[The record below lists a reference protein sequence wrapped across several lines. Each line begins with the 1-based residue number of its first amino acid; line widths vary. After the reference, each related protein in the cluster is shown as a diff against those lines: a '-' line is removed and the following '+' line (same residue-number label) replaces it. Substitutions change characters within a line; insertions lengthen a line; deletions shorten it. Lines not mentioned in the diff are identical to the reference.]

1 MIESIK
7 LRDWR
12 GIKTGVIEGFRK
24 INLLVGPNNSG
35 KSAVL
40 EAIYLA
46 CTTSR
51 PAGMTDERD
60 QERKPYDTTVAEND
74 LTGDHPMRRV
84 WAKHGY
90 GLAQD
95 GLGEWETGQIKIHQK
110 NKETRLPDF
119 SLFPAG
125 GFEKGDERFSAIFG
139 LESQDR
145 TQQPYE
151 MKLAEIEQRI
161 VSLRQEL
168 ETPFRESIAGIGEEQ
183 ERRREQEVEQIE
195 KKIESTEE
203 EKGEVQ
209 KAEQSRGRRIQ
220 MLADRLMQE
229 GLPDFSQSRLI
240 YCWHES
246 LSYGYKGDAAW
257 IIKGEQIPAAKHV
270 TLHDLV
276 KVTGYL
282 PREFL
287 RENFLQHPERL
298 QQLTESFGRIMGF
311 TYCAI
316 QFQPAPG
323 DDRLSQAWVAGD
335 GPFVPIDAFGDGA
348 RSVFK
353 LLVALHVLVDGVSE
367 EEPGL
372 LIWEEPELFQNPG
385 TAGALISLVAELID
399 SINIQIFIT
408 SHSAEAANY
417 FLKLAQFGAI
427 VEDGLLILRM
437 QLNKGE
443 LTAVGFNYEEAEAWV
458 SLGNDL
464 RTLTGE
470 TSVSISPSQISLI
483 HKEANDE

>member
-12 GIKTGVIEGFRK
+12 GIKSGTIEGFRK

-46 CTTSR
+46 CTASR

-90 GLAQD
+90 GLEQD

-110 NKETRLPDF
+110 NKETKLPDF

-125 GFEKGDERFSAIFG
+125 GFEKGDERFSAVFG

-151 MKLAEIEQRI
+151 MKLAEIQQRI

-168 ETPFRESIAGIGEEQ
+168 ETPFREGIAGIGEEQ
-183 ERRREQEVEQIE
+183 ERRRGQEVEQIE
-195 KKIESTEE
+195 KKIESTED
-203 EKGEVQ
+203 EKGELQ
-209 KAEQSRGRRIQ
+209 KAEQARGRRIQ
-220 MLADRLMQE
+220 LLADRLMQE

-257 IIKGEQIPAAKHV
+257 IIKGEQLPLAKHV
-270 TLHDLV
+270 ILHDLS
-276 KVTGYL
+276 KVTGYI
-282 PREFL
+282 PTDFVRQ
-287 RENFLQHPERL
+287 NFFQKPDRL
-298 QQLTESFGRIMGF
+298 QKLTESFQRIF
-311 TYCAI
+311 SFEQCAI
-316 QFQPAPG
+316 QFQAAPE
-323 DDRLSQAWVAGD
+323 DNKLAQAWVSANGQVY
-335 GPFVPIDAFGDGA
+335 VPIDAFGDGA

-353 LLVALHVLVDGVSE
+353 LLVTLHVLVDAVSE

-372 LIWEEPELFQNPG
+372 LIWEEPELFQNPQPLG
-385 TAGALISLVAELID
+385 QLIKEVVTLVKVKP
-399 SINIQIFIT
+399 IQVFIA
-408 SHSAEAANY
+408 SHSMEVPAHFVRLVRRQQLGEADLVVIKTRLY
-417 FLKLAQFGAI
+417 EEKLLSAQFDQRNVVAWI
-427 VEDGLLILRM
+427 RM
-437 QLNKGE
+437 KK
-443 LTAVGFNYEEAEAWV
+443 
-458 SLGNDL
+458 DL
-464 RTLTGE
+464 RTPTGE
-470 TSVSISPSQISLI
+470 VDSPLI
-483 HKEANDE
+483 YQLEGEDDEQEED